1 MNMKMNVSS
10 LERLSLQLLW
20 LEIIFVLKSSLD
32 NALLYSLLDCREDKE
47 KYFIISPPGQATIP
61 PCQSVSVNSSG
72 VTR

>member
-1 MNMKMNVSS
+1 MNMKMNISS

-20 LEIIFVLKSSLD
+20 LEIIFVLKSSPD
-32 NALLYSLLDCREDKE
+32 NAVYSLLDCREDEE